1 MSGYP
6 FFLREKRT
14 LDALDSLSSG
24 ESLVLY
30 CGAGVTINRTG
41 LSWNALIRQVF
52 KEAASHGR
60 DNREKQNKA
69 LEFIL
74 ESLSDEEQ
82 RATILTEYFTEG
94 HPEAANDLLT
104 PKLQSAL
111 YEDNGWSEGQLLGNI
126 ARLAL
131 VASVRLAQ
139 GVTVIT
145 TNYDVYL
152 EEAFLAEADD
162 LATRDGDEIAG
173 LERLVS
179 PAQPSAD
186 EWTVERMREPVG
198 TDAVVRIVYLHGRVP
213 RAGSPTEGTIVLDEF
228 SYARSHAAVTKT
240 LEQYLRDSYVLT
252 LGASVTDAPLIQSLV
267 LSKEAG
273 SVGRRFALI
282 HPKLII
288 PAHADPK
295 TLSYT
300 DVMGG
305 AQELQQIDVD
315 QMLVNR
321 GRQLGITQLHPISHA
336 QTAQFVEELE
346 LSIRL
351 HRSAA
356 PPSTRYREEATGIN
370 YEARLHSWSAEWDA
384 NAPEPTAAYHT
395 LEESLSSRISVLLG
409 GTGAQNKALR
419 LEIWVRISPSS
430 DNRTLTLYANS
441 TGPLLA
447 AGTRR
452 KARIEDD
459 STNASVRAF
468 LQGRPLLQ
476 TLADL
481 GLGATE
487 PSRWKTFFS
496 MPLSL
501 LVEHEVEGVPYAA
514 SVPCGVITLA
524 GLAGAELY
532 ERFHALELD
541 EIDRLK
547 DVMTA
552 TGLEVLR
559 PTVLAG
565 QAE

>member
-6 FFLREKRT
+6 FFLREHRT
-14 LDALDSLSSG
+14 LDALDMLSSG

-41 LSWNALIRQVF
+41 LSWNALIQQIF
-52 KEAASHGR
+52 EEAANHGR
-60 DNREKQNKA
+60 PNRQKQIKA
-69 LEFIL
+69 LNFIL
-74 ESLSDEEQ
+74 GTLQDEEQ
-82 RATILTEYFTEG
+82 RASILTEYFTEG
-94 HPEAANDLLT
+94 RPETANGLLT

-131 VASVRLAQ
+131 IASVRLPG
-139 GVTVIT
+139 GVTIIT

-152 EEAFLAEADD
+152 EEAFMNEAEELVA
-162 LATRDGDEIAG
+162 RDGDEIAG

-179 PAQPSAD
+179 PEQPSED
-186 EWTVERMREPVG
+186 DWTAIRMREPVG

-240 LEQYLRDSYVLT
+240 LKQHLQGSYVLT

-267 LSKEAG
+267 MSKESG
-273 SVGRRFALI
+273 SVDRRFALI
-282 HPKLII
+282 HPRLAI
-288 PAHADPK
+288 PSDADPGSL
-295 TLSYT
+295 TFT
-300 DVMGG
+300 DARGVT
-305 AQELQQIDVD
+305 QTLQQVDVD
-315 QMLVNR
+315 HMLVYR

-351 HRSAA
+351 HRSAT
-356 PPSTRYREEATGIN
+356 PPSTRYRDEATGIN
-370 YEARLHSWSAEWDA
+370 YEARLESWSAEWEA
-384 NAPEPTAAYHT
+384 NAPDPTAAYKT
-395 LEESLSSRISVLLG
+395 LEESLRSRIAVLLG
-409 GTGAQNKALR
+409 GNPAQNSALR

-447 AGTRR
+447 EGTRR
-452 KARIEDD
+452 RARIEDH
-459 STNASVRAF
+459 STNASVRTF

-476 TLADL
+476 TLSDL

-496 MPLSL
+496 IPLSL
-501 LVEHEVEGVPYAA
+501 LIDQEVEGVPYTA

-524 GLAGAELY
+524 GLANADLH
-532 ERFHALELD
+532 ERFHALDLD
-541 EIDRLK
+541 EIETLK
-547 DVMTA
+547 DAMTA

-559 PTVLAG
+559 PTA
-565 QAE
+565 ATP

>member
-6 FFLREKRT
+6 FFLREPRT
-14 LDALDSLSSG
+14 LDALDRLSSA

-41 LSWNALIRQVF
+41 LSWNALIQQVF

-60 DNREKQNKA
+60 PNRERQNKT

-74 ESLSDEEQ
+74 GSLKDEEQ
-82 RATILTEYFTEG
+82 RASILTEYFTEG
-94 HPEAANDLLT
+94 RPETANDLLT

-111 YEDNGWSEGQLLGNI
+111 YEDNGWSEGQLLSNI

-131 VASVRLAQ
+131 VASVRLPG

-152 EEAFLAEADD
+152 EEAFVKEADD
-162 LATRDGDEIAG
+162 LAALSGDEIAG

-179 PAQPSAD
+179 PEQPSEDA
-186 EWTVERMREPVG
+186 WTVTRMREPVG
-198 TDAVVRIVYLHGRVP
+198 TVAVVRIVYLHGRVP

-240 LEQYLRDSYVLT
+240 LKTYLQGNSVLT

-267 LSKEAG
+267 MSKEAD
-273 SVGRRFALI
+273 SVDRRFALI
-282 HPKLII
+282 HPRLAI
-288 PAHADPK
+288 PTDADPK
-295 TLSYT
+295 TLTYT
-300 DVMGG
+300 DAVGT
-305 AQELQQIDVD
+305 AQKLQQPDVD
-315 QMLVNR
+315 QMLIYR
-321 GRQLGITQLHPISHA
+321 GRQLGLTQLHPISHA

-351 HRSAA
+351 HRSAT
-356 PPSTRYREEATGIN
+356 PPSTRYREQATGIN

-384 NAPEPTAAYHT
+384 NAPDPTSAYET
-395 LEESLSSRISVLLG
+395 LEEGLRSRIAVLLG
-409 GTGAQNKALR
+409 GTAAQNSALR

-447 AGTRR
+447 EGTRR
-452 KARIEDD
+452 KARIEDH
-459 STNASVRAF
+459 STNASVRTF

-476 TLADL
+476 TLSDL

-496 MPLSL
+496 IPLSL
-501 LVEHEVEGVPYAA
+501 LVDHEVEGVPYTA

-524 GLAGAELY
+524 GLTGAQLY
-532 ERFHALELD
+532 ERFHGLD
-541 EIDRLK
+541 LHEIDTLK

-559 PTVLAG
+559 PA
-565 QAE
+565 APMP